1 MNRSLPGISG
11 IVEYL
16 HVSLQD
22 HVVYK
27 IWYKICSLICW
38 FSLAGL
44 SSMVRRAGPVYWQDN
59 GLPGEAPLPLSEAQH
74 MIIYATCKA
83 GVIPSVEHNC
93 LYRSISGERVTT
105 RLNKPLHT
113 NSSWGY
119 YCPCS
124 FIDMKPPQVWGWH
137 NLKQHG
143 TESPI
148 VLNDPA
154 ETQRT
159 SNEAIVKIWW
169 QHRRR
174 PIKNRAVEAD
184 F

>member
-1 MNRSLPGISG
+1 MLILVRDDDEDDPGLALTSNYDSSDDAWRAAWCSACRYDPAFWLRMTRWIDRFQVLEVSG

-74 MIIYATCKA
+74 MIIYATCRA
-83 GVIPSVEHNC
+83 GVIPSVENNC
-93 LYRSISGERVTT
+93 LYHSISGE
-105 RLNKPLHT
+105 
-113 NSSWGY
+113 
-119 YCPCS
+119 
-124 FIDMKPPQVWGWH
+124 
-137 NLKQHG
+137 
-143 TESPI
+143 
-148 VLNDPA
+148 
-154 ETQRT
+154 
-159 SNEAIVKIWW
+159 SN
-169 QHRRR
+169 H
-174 PIKNRAVEAD
+174 
-184 F
+184 